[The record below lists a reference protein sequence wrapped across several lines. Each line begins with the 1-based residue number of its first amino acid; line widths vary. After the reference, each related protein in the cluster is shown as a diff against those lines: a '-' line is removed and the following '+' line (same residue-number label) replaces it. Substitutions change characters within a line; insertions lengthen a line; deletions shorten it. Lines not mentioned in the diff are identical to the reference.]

1 MGSSSSKKAPAP
13 TEDSSL
19 IEPSKGGASKASSA
33 LSSSITSAVNKVGVV
48 LASVLLFMLC
58 SFSMIIVNKMV
69 VKRSNLPFTIV
80 SIQMAFAATSM
91 ACYFP
96 GLRFGGG
103 WRDVWRWSR
112 VVPFLFA
119 GMLNSSMLALNFAS
133 TGACVVVRNLGP
145 LLALPLERYFN
156 EHVEIDTATL
166 LSLVVTVMGVGLYV
180 SNDIQFDLVGFIFIL
195 ANLVFA
201 LTDRLMQRRL
211 LAVTPVDI
219 SKNGLVLINNA
230 LAEIPTLALLFIVG
244 EHQSWV
250 KSFGHYG
257 VGDVV
262 LLLLSCV
269 VGTVIS
275 WAGLNAQMYISAT
288 TMLVVTNLNKF
299 VVIAF
304 GILFLGESR
313 TWQAVLGCCAA
324 LGGGVW
330 YAVARKN
337 LAAKRAEA
345 AGDAEAGKK

>member
-1 MGSSSSKKAPAP
+1 
-13 TEDSSL
+13 
-19 IEPSKGGASKASSA
+19 
-33 LSSSITSAVNKVGVV
+33 V
-48 LASVLLFMLC
+48 
-58 SFSMIIVNKMV
+58 
-69 VKRSNLPFTIV
+69 
-80 SIQMAFAATSM
+80 
-91 ACYFP
+91 
-96 GLRFGGG
+96 
-103 WRDVWRWSR
+103 
-112 VVPFLFA
+112 
-119 GMLNSSMLALNFAS
+119 
-133 TGACVVVRNLGP
+133 
-145 LLALPLERYFN
+145 
-156 EHVEIDTATL
+156 
-166 LSLVVTVMGVGLYV
+166 
-180 SNDIQFDLVGFIFIL
+180 
-195 ANLVFA
+195 
-201 LTDRLMQRRL
+201 QRRL

-219 SKNGLVLINNA
+219 SKNGLVLLNNG

>member
-1 MGSSSSKKAPAP
+1 M
-13 TEDSSL
+13 
-19 IEPSKGGASKASSA
+19 
-33 LSSSITSAVNKVGVV
+33 
-48 LASVLLFMLC
+48 
-58 SFSMIIVNKMV
+58 
-69 VKRSNLPFTIV
+69 
-80 SIQMAFAATSM
+80 
-91 ACYFP
+91 
-96 GLRFGGG
+96 
-103 WRDVWRWSR
+103 
-112 VVPFLFA
+112 
-119 GMLNSSMLALNFAS
+119 
-133 TGACVVVRNLGP
+133 
-145 LLALPLERYFN
+145 
-156 EHVEIDTATL
+156 
-166 LSLVVTVMGVGLYV
+166 
-180 SNDIQFDLVGFIFIL
+180 
-195 ANLVFA
+195 
-201 LTDRLMQRRL
+201 
-211 LAVTPVDI
+211 
-219 SKNGLVLINNA
+219 LINNG

-330 YAVARKN
+330 YAQERAALNRKKKEEEVA
-337 LAAKRAEA
+337 AAQGPGGPSKAV
-345 AGDAEAGKK
+345 

>member
-1 MGSSSSKKAPAP
+1 
-13 TEDSSL
+13 
-19 IEPSKGGASKASSA
+19 
-33 LSSSITSAVNKVGVV
+33 
-48 LASVLLFMLC
+48 
-58 SFSMIIVNKMV
+58 MV
-69 VKRSNLPFTIV
+69 
-80 SIQMAFAATSM
+80 
-91 ACYFP
+91 
-96 GLRFGGG
+96 
-103 WRDVWRWSR
+103 
-112 VVPFLFA
+112 
-119 GMLNSSMLALNFAS
+119 
-133 TGACVVVRNLGP
+133 
-145 LLALPLERYFN
+145 
-156 EHVEIDTATL
+156 
-166 LSLVVTVMGVGLYV
+166 
-180 SNDIQFDLVGFIFIL
+180 NDIQFSALGLLFL
-195 ANLVFA
+195 LLNLFSA
-201 LTDRLMQRRL
+201 IADRLMQVTGCHPHDPTPPPPPPHLPHHPLVQRRL

-219 SKNGLVLINNA
+219 SKNGLVLINNG

-244 EHQSWV
+244 EHQSWG

-345 AGDAEAGKK
+345 TGDAEAGKK